1 MKKKTPAKKKSAA
14 KPKEKYEVI
23 ELPSDN
29 DGMAEFVA
37 KNRVK
42 INEKIVDNIEY
53 AINQRL
59 GGVEI
64 FCFKNSNFVV
74 VLNRKDFKESL
85 EDIFEFSLDNEHFEI
100 CDKVKKMMDKIEK
113 LSYVYTY
120 KKTK

>member
-1 MKKKTPAKKKSAA
+1 MKKTPAKKKSVK
-14 KPKEKYEVI
+14 KPREKYGVI
-23 ELPSDN
+23 ELPTDN
-29 DGMAEFVA
+29 AAIEEFVA
-37 KNRVK
+37 KNRVA

-53 AINQRL
+53 ALKQRL

>member
-1 MKKKTPAKKKSAA
+1 MKKTPAKKKSVT
-14 KPKEKYEVI
+14 KPKKNYEVI
-23 ELPSDN
+23 ELPADN
-29 DGMAEFVA
+29 AGMEEFVA

-42 INEKIVDNIEY
+42 INEKIVENIEY
-53 AINQRL
+53 AMKKRL

-64 FCFKNSNFVV
+64 FRFKNSNFVV
-74 VLNRKDFKESL
+74 VLNRKDFKDSL

-100 CDKVKKMMDKIEK
+100 CDKVKKMMDKMEK